1 MGYYDTYR
9 YSDVQKTRS
18 LNNPRI
24 ESAND
29 RNKDLLYWVEWN
41 YTLKY
46 QYLYIYIALL
56 LGNLL
61 VKSKQKFY

>member
-46 QYLYIYIALL
+46 Q
-56 LGNLL
+56 
-61 VKSKQKFY
+61 